1 MRYLLFSL
9 ILFLTACGHTGLKH
23 SDFINSVKNGDY
35 QTAEQIASDKDFY
48 QDEPSLL
55 LRAMELGSFYF
66 IKGEFYQALQ
76 QFDLAKKISDDLY
89 TTRISK
95 KISSNV
101 LGDGLDNY
109 EGERFEQSLIRFY
122 QSLTNFML
130 YQQGFY
136 ESFVENEK
144 TIPQVDLDESQKR
157 KHLSAARA
165 NIKEWDA
172 FLKSL
177 RYDTTDKAE
186 FSFDMLAKTWGAKV
200 HTYYDTLIDNQIAK
214 ILYDD
219 AKKISEN
226 VYTKYS
232 SFNSADKFLDYV
244 QKEKE
249 KIKNHHKNN
258 VHFLLNAGTI
268 AEKKAGKQE
277 FNLPYVA
284 LGPRAGCARIFQGQR
299 IAYEFPEMQ
308 KPKLPES
315 YKYIVKKGDREIL
328 KGDFILTEPL
338 SEIAYEE
345 YNRTKAD
352 LIAKKTARLISKYSA
367 AVVSACAAYN
377 SRNDDPWQEIAIWLA
392 FKAATM
398 GIESTEYAD
407 IRYWG
412 LLPNAIYQ
420 QSVHLPKGKY
430 SLEVYQMD
438 SLVKTVSFEVHKGKN
453 QVVVIHHF

>member
-23 SDFINSVKNGDY
+23 RDFINSVKSGDY
-35 QTAEQIASDKDFY
+35 QRAEQIASDSDFY
-48 QDEPSLL
+48 QDEPSVL
-55 LRAMELGSFYF
+55 LRAMELGTFHF

-95 KISSNV
+95 KVSSNV

-109 EGERFEQSLIRFY
+109 DGKRFERSLIRFY

-136 ESFVENEK
+136 ESFAERDK
-144 TIPQVDLDESQKR
+144 TVPRIELDENQKR
-157 KHLSAARA
+157 KHLAAARA
-165 NIKEWDA
+165 NIKEWDS

-177 RYDTTDKAE
+177 RFDTSDKAE

-200 HTYYDTLIDNQIAK
+200 HSYYGTTTDDQIAK
-214 ILYDD
+214 ILYED
-219 AKKISEN
+219 AQKISKRI
-226 VYTKYS
+226 YTKYP

-244 QKEKE
+244 QKEQE
-249 KIKNHHKNN
+249 KIKDHHKGN

-268 AEKKAGKQE
+268 VEKTAGKQQ
-277 FNLPYVA
+277 FDLPFVA
-284 LGPRAGCARIFQGQR
+284 LGPHAGCARIFQGQR

-308 KPKLPES
+308 EPKLPES
-315 YKYIVKKGDREIL
+315 YKYVVKKGEREIL
-328 KGDFILTEPL
+328 KGDFVLTEPL

-345 YNRTKAD
+345 YNRTKAG
-352 LIAKKTARLISKYSA
+352 LIAKKTARLITKYSA
-367 AVVSACAAYN
+367 AVVSACAVYN
-377 SRNDDPWQEIAIWLA
+377 SAKDDPWQEVAIWLA

-420 QSVHLPKGKY
+420 QSVHLPKGNY
-430 SLEVYQMD
+430 SLEVYQKD
-438 SLVKTVSFEVHKGKN
+438 SLVKTVPFEVQRGKN
-453 QVVVIHHF
+453 QVVVVHHF